1 VPSSE
6 KWITL
11 SAFFVPAQKMLG
23 QSRGRFWGW
32 DPKENGALLI
42 VLWNAI
48 VLHARCGGVIK
59 VRGLMAMAVFGNIVT
74 SFSWFGVNM
83 LGIGLHSYGFMD
95 KAFFWLMLFDASQV
109 ALISLTFLPSRYWAS
124 FKTDAPASRQ
134 DEVPAVPNAVL
145 ATLLKQ
151 LGIHF

>member
-1 VPSSE
+1 
-6 KWITL
+6 
-11 SAFFVPAQKMLG
+11 
-23 QSRGRFWGW
+23 
-32 DPKENGALLI
+32 
-42 VLWNAI
+42 
-48 VLHARCGGVIK
+48 
-59 VRGLMAMAVFGNIVT
+59 MAMAVFGNIAT

-83 LGIGLHSYGFMD
+83 QGIGLHSYGFMD
-95 KAFFWLMLFDASQV
+95 KAFFWLMLLDASQV
-109 ALISLTFLPSRYWAS
+109 ALISLTFLPPRYWAS